1 MHCNSIRHFMPLWR
15 LFEHGY
21 YWLLHPDFA
30 ITVTSGMTIVIVICN
45 MVAGSELLDL
55 AFTAMTFH

>member
-1 MHCNSIRHFMPLWR
+1 MPLWR